1 MYSSQIILIFD
12 KTLLFIDSE
21 KKVKDIKKEIKIV
34 KIIKRTDW
42 KQFVVWNELGKPDG
56 RIIRAEKGGELFY

>member
-34 KIIKRTDW
+34 KIIKRTD
-42 KQFVVWNELGKPDG
+42 
-56 RIIRAEKGGELFY
+56 